1 MKDQGARAG
10 GRGRGE
16 GEREAGARGPGWGR
30 GRQAGARGRASA
42 RGRFPSPRPPPF
54 PSPTAAFSQP
64 RSLRRSSPPPGGL
77 AGWRAGGQAGL
88 GQSSSPGS
96 GGGTPDQV
104 ASSGGCEGVEKGGGD
119 GTVGSRPHWRVRE
132 RGWGRGRAGSGRAG
146 GRSRHCGTDRGSS
159 GGGGCTG
166 GGGTTQTRTLIGQ
179 LPSALTPP

>member
-1 MKDQGARAG
+1 MKGSARRGRAGRAGGGDARRGRAG
-10 GRGRGE
+10 GRRL
-16 GEREAGARGPGWGR
+16 AGA
-30 GRQAGARGRASA
+30 
-42 RGRFPSPRPPPF
+42 
-54 PSPTAAFSQP
+54 
-64 RSLRRSSPPPGGL
+64 SPPPAL
-77 AGWRAGGQAGL
+77 HLSPPPPPPSRSLAPSVAPHRPRAGWRAGGQAGL
-88 GQSSSPGS
+88 GQRSSPGS

-104 ASSGGCEGVEKGGGD
+104 ASSGGREGVEKGGGD
-119 GTVGSRPHWRVRE
+119 GTVGSRPHWRVQE